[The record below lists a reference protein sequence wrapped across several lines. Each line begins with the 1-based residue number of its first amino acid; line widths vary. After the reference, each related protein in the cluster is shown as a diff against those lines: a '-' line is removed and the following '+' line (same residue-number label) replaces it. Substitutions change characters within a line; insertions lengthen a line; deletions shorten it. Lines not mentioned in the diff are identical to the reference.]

1 MDVELVVDA
10 HAEVGEGPIWRA
22 STGTLL
28 WVDILGSTLHE
39 FDPSTGRDAVTDV
52 GQPVGT
58 VVPRRSGGV
67 VLALA
72 DGFVA
77 MSDDGAFT
85 RLADVEAENPA
96 VRMNDGKCDS
106 RGRLWA
112 GTMPFDEERP
122 IGALWCLEADHSLR
136 RILGGTKV
144 SNGIVWSHDD
154 TLMYYIDSLTH
165 RIDLFDFDAD
175 AGTVANR
182 RVFFEWP
189 PERGIPDGMTIDAD
203 GCLWVGFFGGWAVRR
218 ITPDGEIDAEI
229 DLPVSNV
236 TACWFG
242 GDDLGDLY
250 ITSAKHHLPAE
261 ALAQQ
266 PHAGGLFRARPGAV
280 GVPAYEF
287 GG

>member
-122 IGALWCLEADHSLR
+122 IGALWCLEADHSVR

-154 TLMYYIDSLTH
+154 TYWGLNAANDDGGLGYIHLHKDRNPTEQE
-165 RIDLFDFDAD
+165 A
-175 AGTVANR
+175 A
-182 RVFFEWP
+182 
-189 PERGIPDGMTIDAD
+189 ERAIAH
-203 GCLWVGFFGGWAVRR
+203 
-218 ITPDGEIDAEI
+218 
-229 DLPVSNV
+229 
-236 TACWFG
+236 FG
-242 GDDLGDLY
+242 GD
-250 ITSAKHHLPAE
+250 
-261 ALAQQ
+261 
-266 PHAGGLFRARPGAV
+266 
-280 GVPAYEF
+280 VPEQTKR
-287 GG
+287 